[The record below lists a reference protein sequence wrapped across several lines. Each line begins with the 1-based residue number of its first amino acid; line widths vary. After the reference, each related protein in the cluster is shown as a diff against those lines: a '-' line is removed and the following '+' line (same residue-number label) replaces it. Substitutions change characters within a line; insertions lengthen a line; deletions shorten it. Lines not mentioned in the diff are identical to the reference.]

1 LGTVV
6 PIAVTLGMVFPAVLG
21 AAYGDVMGGF
31 IYASLAL
38 YFPCQLVWVYAITTN
53 APTQG

>member
-31 IYASLAL
+31 IYAG
-38 YFPCQLVWVYAITTN
+38 LVARLLSAFSAFTLERLTGEP
-53 APTQG
+53 AE